1 MRLLEFMNRKPII
14 RPATIFKMQTL
25 RVGNPEEVTVARELQ
40 LLTNRS
46 RNSSTLSAAVE
57 GLESSVKVI
66 EVQDMECEVP
76 ASQRKV
82 PTTKFK
88 CLFPKWGHFFL
99 SPILKSIFK
108 VNSEVFS

>member
-25 RVGNPEEVTVARELQ
+25 RVGNPEVTVARELQ

-88 CLFPKWGHFFL
+88 CLFSKVGSFFSL
-99 SPILKSIFK
+99 SHIEKYF
-108 VNSEVFS
+108 